1 MKQLIERMMIVCA
14 VMALALPA
22 NAQFGGLGNAIKQ
35 HAKNK
40 VEQKVRQKV
49 YQATNPTNIA
59 DEISSAIP
67 EKGDAKDKLE
77 CKVAGNSYKMKGKIN
92 HERWSKHQSST
103 VTFIV

>member
-77 CKVAGNSYKMKGKIN
+77 CKVAGNSYKTMN
-92 HERWSKHQSST
+92 SSRCSKCSEPSRK
-103 VTFIV
+103 VLWRCR